1 MKKILWPMLLLFLS
15 TLVPTS
21 NAVSVGVKP
30 GDKVSYGVSIYGNLS
45 ILGVTGLTVPPI
57 NAADIEVKGVSGS
70 VINFTA
76 TVTFQNGTKAP
87 PSSSTMNL
95 SANTFGLWIIPA
107 GLNKGDPVG
116 LGPCVVVNETRSEIW
131 LKARRTIC
139 YFALLASTGVRT
151 VNVTGHYD
159 RETGICFSFFV
170 GVLEDSVVKASF
182 AMTIQ
187 SASMIVGDYTPPSI
201 SNVVYDPKK
210 PQPSDAV
217 TISANVIDTESGVK
231 AVILLYTAGGGTWT
245 SLPMSLSTGSNYTA
259 AIPKQSDGTIV
270 EFKVKAEDNVG
281 NTVESAVGS
290 YTVKAL
296 ILGMELAA
304 FYSLA
309 GVLVI
314 VVALVAILLFARRR
328 KAPILSPP
336 TARTNL
342 V

>member
-1 MKKILWPMLLLFLS
+1 MPVLLLFLS
-15 TLVPTS
+15 PLVPAS
-21 NAVSVGVKP
+21 DAVSVGVTP

-57 NAADIEVKGVSGS
+57 KAADIEVKGVSGS
-70 VINFTA
+70 IINFTA

-87 PSSSTMNL
+87 SSSSTMNL

-107 GLNKGDPVG
+107 GLNKDDPVG
-116 LGPCVVVNETRSEIW
+116 LGPGVVVNETRNEFW
-131 LKARRTIC
+131 LKAKRTIC
-139 YFALLASTGVRT
+139 YFAFLASTGVRT
-151 VNVTGHYD
+151 VNVTGYYD

-201 SNVVYDPKK
+201 SNIICSPQK
-210 PQPSDAV
+210 PQPNDAV
-217 TISANVIDTESGVK
+217 TVSANVIDTESGVK
-231 AVILLYTAGGGTWT
+231 AVTLLYTTGGGTWT
-245 SLPMSLSTGSNYTA
+245 SLPMSLSTESNYTA
-259 AIPKQSDGTIV
+259 TIPKQSEGTIV
-270 EFKVKAEDNVG
+270 EFKVKTEDNVG
-281 NTVESAVGS
+281 NTIESAVGS

-296 ILGMELAA
+296 IFGMELAA
-304 FYSLA
+304 FYSLV

-314 VVALVAILLFARRR
+314 VVALIAVFLFVQRR
-328 KAPILSPP
+328 KAPTPSPS
-336 TARTNL
+336 TARANL

>member
-1 MKKILWPMLLLFLS
+1 MLLLFLS
-15 TLVPTS
+15 TLVPAS
-21 NAVSVGVKP
+21 DAVSVGVKP

-45 ILGVTGLTVPPI
+45 IFGVTGLTVPPI

-76 TVTFQNGTKAP
+76 TVTFQNGTNAP
-87 PSSSTMNL
+87 PTYSTMNL
-95 SANTFGLWIIPA
+95 STNTFGLWIIPA
-107 GLNKGDPVG
+107 GLNKDDPVG
-116 LGPCVVVNETRSEIW
+116 LGPGVVVNETRNEIW
-131 LKARRTIC
+131 LKAKRTVC
-139 YFALLASTGVRT
+139 YFAFLSSTGVRT

-159 RETGICFSFFV
+159 QKTGICFSFFV

-187 SASMIVGDYTPPSI
+187 SASMIAGDYTPPSI
-201 SNVVYDPKK
+201 SNVVYDPQK
-210 PQPSDAV
+210 PQPNDAV
-217 TISANVIDTESGVK
+217 TVSANVIDTESGVK
-231 AVILLYTAGGGTWT
+231 AVTLLYTTGEDTWT
-245 SLPMSLSTGSNYTA
+245 SLPMSLSMGSNYTA
-259 AIPKQSDGTIV
+259 TIPKQSDGTIV

-296 ILGMELAA
+296 IFGMELAA
-304 FYSLA
+304 FCSLV

-314 VVALVAILLFARRR
+314 VVALIVVFLFTRRR
-328 KAPILSPP
+328 KAPTPSLP